1 MKLEDLKKIIDNQY
15 VNQEL
20 MNAINETFNTYNI
33 STPLRQAHFLAQ
45 ILHESG
51 NFKYTKEIADGS
63 AYELRKDLGNTSP
76 GDGMKYKGRGYIQLT
91 GRYNYARLTQDLQID
106 LVNKPYLLEQLPYSM
121 LCAGW
126 YWDSNRLN
134 AWADN
139 DDAITIT
146 KIINGGLNGLRN
158 RVELLQHCKEVLG
171 V

>member
-1 MKLEDLKKIIDNQY
+1 MILEDLKKIVDNQY
-15 VNQEL
+15 VNQML
-20 MNAINETFNTYNI
+20 IDGINQTFETYSIN
-33 STPLRQAHFLAQ
+33 TPLRQAHLLAQ
-45 ILHESG
+45 IMHESG

-76 GDGMKYKGRGYIQLT
+76 GDGTKYKGRGYIQLT
-91 GRYNYARLTQDLQID
+91 GKNNYRQLSDNFQID
-106 LVNKPYLLEQLPYSM
+106 FVNKPYLLEQLPYAM

-126 YWDSNRLN
+126 YWDLHKLN

-158 RVELLQHCKEVLG
+158 RIELLQHCKEVLL